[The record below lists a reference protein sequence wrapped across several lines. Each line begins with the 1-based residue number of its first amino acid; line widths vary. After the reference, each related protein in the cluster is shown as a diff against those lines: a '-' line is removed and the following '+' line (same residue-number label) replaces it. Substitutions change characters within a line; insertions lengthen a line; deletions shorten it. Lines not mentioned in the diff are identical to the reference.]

1 MTVIFDLQQSGAAWA
16 DSVNEALKADWPE
29 YIESNG
35 LVGSHQW
42 WQNYHA
48 KAVPHEK
55 KAGVVTFIG
64 ERVDEFDEQYESVEI
79 DLDGMLV
86 EYDRCGYWE
95 HDGIATGTK
104 LVVEAFEICVRQKYG
119 PTTFKFERL
128 VEIINT

>member
-1 MTVIFDLQQSGAAWA
+1 MVCISEIHRMTIIFDLQQSGTTWA

-29 YIESNG
+29 YIKSNG

-64 ERVDEFDEQYESVEI
+64 ERVDEFDEQYDSDTSIHPPYE
-79 DLDGMLV
+79 
-86 EYDRCGYWE
+86 
-95 HDGIATGTK
+95 
-104 LVVEAFEICVRQKYG
+104 RQYKHWRLG
-119 PTTFKFERL
+119 FKSRFHKFGQL
-128 VEIINT
+128 IV